1 MTPMP
6 AGLLL
11 SRRALLLGLSAWALA
26 SWMSVRRAAGSARSS
41 DYRVDISMLWGVIRY
56 SVAGSMVEEIDA
68 AAGRYRVLITGSGTG
83 VSSRIEAQG
92 LIEPGG
98 RHRPLEMK
106 NAHTLAGRESW
117 LSITYD
123 YGRGLV
129 DYRAVGHTLLLGRRR
144 QVDDLVRLPEGRVVD
159 DAVSA
164 GLNLAGGHLERDA
177 EGTYHM
183 SILRRSR
190 PVGEGTDDVSPGG
203 YRVEV
208 VPVRLRVEPDARTG
222 MLAARMDMSGWSSW
236 ARSDEPARLA
246 FTPDRR
252 IESIE
257 ARLQFG
263 SMIRMRFT

>member
-1 MTPMP
+1 
-6 AGLLL
+6 
-11 SRRALLLGLSAWALA
+11 
-26 SWMSVRRAAGSARSS
+26 
-41 DYRVDISMLWGVIRY
+41 
-56 SVAGSMVEEIDA
+56 
-68 AAGRYRVLITGSGTG
+68 
-83 VSSRIEAQG
+83 
-92 LIEPGG
+92 
-98 RHRPLEMK
+98 
-106 NAHTLAGRESW
+106 
-117 LSITYD
+117 
-123 YGRGLV
+123 
-129 DYRAVGHTLLLGRRR
+129 
-144 QVDDLVRLPEGRVVD
+144 
-159 DAVSA
+159 
-164 GLNLAGGHLERDA
+164 
-177 EGTYHM
+177 M